1 MRPLTRFSIVVE
13 HPVRSA
19 LLALALAF
27 VSCQDERS
35 ITDAR
40 HAHRLAA
47 SAQAST
53 VVLHPT
59 ADGFLNLDATNYST
73 GGVLATYTW
82 PNDTIANA
90 IVMKFSLAS
99 IPAGAT
105 ISSARTSR
113 GSCRDSVSS
122 PDRGGIKSNF
132 TRN

>member
-40 HAHRLAA
+40 HARRLAA
-47 SAQAST
+47 SAQTST
-53 VVLHPT
+53 AVIGPSGDT
-59 ADGFLNLDATNYST
+59 FLNLDGVSYATNTLLAVYS
-73 GGVLATYTW
+73 W

-90 IVMKFSLAS
+90 IVMKFDFACISTGYIVTGVSNSLYLTVIS
-99 IPAGAT
+99 AT
-105 ISSARTSR
+105 ANYT
-113 GSCRDSVSS
+113 
-122 PDRGGIKSNF
+122 
-132 TRN
+132 